1 MKKTVSD
8 IKRIRIIKPALIIL
22 ALLIVAVSFFLPVPS
37 GMGERGPT
45 TIAIIMLA
53 IILWITDIIPAAVT
67 GMITIFLFSA
77 FNILEFEQAAGN
89 LGKEIIWLLI
99 ATLMMGQAIEK
110 TSIHKRIAYNMF
122 LLAKGNLKLI
132 ILFMMLFGLSLTF
145 FIPSVLGRMVLI
157 LPICIGLLKSV
168 EKQGVKGLGK
178 IIIPAMTFVP
188 FIGSFGVITGGGG
201 TLYAAQLFETMGK
214 SWSYIEWLIIMG
226 PVVLVI
232 VVLFWIVIITFLFRD
247 NSIRVDQEYLLE
259 ERSKVGELSRQELKI
274 MILYSLLLILWIT
287 KSLHGFSLAMSAVFV
302 ASLLFLPGIR
312 LLDWKEA
319 MNKIEWSILFAFAAG
334 FSIADALNVSDIT
347 GWLSLTAEKYLGDT
361 SSFIV
366 ALILM
371 ITLVLIRIGFLNY
384 TMMIASFMP
393 LVFTFAKVA
402 LINPIWL
409 GMIALIGSSICFF
422 FPMQTISGMT
432 AFSLG
437 HHTFQDHLKVGIILT
452 VITVVV
458 TLVSAFYYWPLVGL
472 EILKL
477 KI

>member
-1 MKKTVSD
+1 MKKTVLD

-77 FNILEFEQAAGN
+77 FNILEFEQGAGN

-122 LLAKGNLKLI
+122 LLAKGNLRLI

-157 LPICIGLLKSV
+157 LPICVGLLKSV
-168 EKQGVKGLGK
+168 EQQGIKGLGK
-178 IIIPAMTFVP
+178 IIVPAMTFVP

-232 VVLFWIVIITFLFRD
+232 VILFWIVIITFLFRD

-319 MNKIEWSILFAFAAG
+319 MIKIEWSILFAFAAG

-402 LINPIWL
+402 LVNPIWL

-422 FPMQTISGMT
+422 FPMQAISGMT

-437 HHTFQDHLKVGIILT
+437 HHTLQDHFRVGIILT
-452 VITVVV
+452 AIIIFV

-472 EILKL
+472 EISKL